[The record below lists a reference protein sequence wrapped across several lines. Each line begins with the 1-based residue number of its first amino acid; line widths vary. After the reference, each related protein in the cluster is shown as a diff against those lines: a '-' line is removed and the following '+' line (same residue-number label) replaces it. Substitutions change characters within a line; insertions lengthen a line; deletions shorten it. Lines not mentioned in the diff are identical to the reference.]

1 MTIRYA
7 AKAFDPTAYPYP
19 EMVARVRV
27 SEMASN
33 YQIPIGAAAADTVI
47 FGRIPSSCK
56 INPGSILRNGALT
69 TTTSVNVGLYAE
81 ASPMVIDATKG
92 SANCLIAAYD
102 PHLAGT
108 KDCTAA
114 ITPDLADKFAWEIAG
129 LATDPGGFLLVV
141 LTTVTGT
148 STAAAWFDMRISY
161 RTS

>member
-1 MTIRYA
+1 MTIRFG
-7 AKAFDPTAYPYP
+7 AKAFDPATFPWP
-19 EMVARVRV
+19 ETVERRRV

-33 YQIPIGAAAADTVI
+33 YQIPIGAAALDTVV

-56 INPGSILRNGALT
+56 VSPGSILRHGALT
-69 TTTSVNVGLYAE
+69 TTTSINVGLYTE
-81 ASPMVIDATKG
+81 TSPFVIGAG
-92 SANCLIAAYD
+92 VANCLIAAYD
-102 PHLAGT
+102 PHLAGS

-114 ITPDLADKFAWEIAG
+114 ITPDLADKFAWELAG

-148 STAAAWFDMRISY
+148 STAAAWFDMRLSY